1 MINQKMGFVTPGGWL
16 PSIAEIKRRERNR
29 DRLESKHFAD
39 ACEMAGIPATKRQAS
54 KFNNGRGLAFRF
66 AR

>member
-1 MINQKMGFVTPGGWL
+1 MINQKVGYVTPRSWFPG
-16 PSIAEIKRRERNR
+16 PAEIKRRERNR
-29 DRLESKHFAD
+29 DRLESRHFTD
-39 ACEMAGIPATKRQAS
+39 ACEMAGIPATRRQAS

>member
-1 MINQKMGFVTPGGWL
+1 MINQKAGYVTPGSWFPG
-16 PSIAEIKRRERNR
+16 PAEIKRRERNR
-29 DRLESKHFAD
+29 DRLESEHFID
-39 ACEMAGIPATKRQAS
+39 ACGVAGIPATKRQAS